1 LIFETFID
9 TITVIEGENAM
20 SEIRKKTIEG
30 LKVGDSFTLS
40 RTFTEKDVLHFSSM
54 TKNYNPAYFD
64 EKFAQAKNLRG
75 KICPGLLVGS
85 LVTEI
90 GGEIGWLASKLD
102 LRFKKPVYI
111 GDTVTCSLT
120 ISCMA
125 RKGLT
130 EAKAICRNQG
140 GEIVLEAFLKGYVP
154 VGPEIQFLNNSG
166 PGYPTP

>member
-1 LIFETFID
+1 M
-9 TITVIEGENAM
+9 IEGENVM

-40 RTFTEKDVLHFSSM
+40 RMFTEKDVLDFASM
-54 TKNYNPAYFD
+54 TKNYNPAYFN
-64 EKFAQAKNLRG
+64 EKFVQAKNLRG

-90 GGEIGWLASKLD
+90 GGQIGWLASKLD
-102 LRFKKPVYI
+102 LRFRKPVYI

-140 GEIVLEAFLKGYVP
+140 GEIVLEAFLKGYIP
-154 VGPEIQFLNNSG
+154 VGPEINILENSV